1 MNFMELIILFTKAN
15 SKISLPKISSLVTIQ
30 QAENLQSR
38 FQYFSINDKKILNL
52 KKNLIIKMK
61 IYKYKN
67 A

>member
-1 MNFMELIILFTKAN
+1 MNFMESIILFTKAN
-15 SKISLPKISSLVTIQ
+15 SKISLPKISSLATIQ
-30 QAENLQSR
+30 QAENLQIR
-38 FQYFSINDKKILNL
+38 IQYFSIIETKILNL